1 MTQRRDLRRPGQS
14 GSGTGVLRRFAVLCR
29 SMLIVI
35 FLELFFHAFREMKHV
50 LTGPGLE
57 VMSD

>member
-1 MTQRRDLRRPGQS
+1 M
-14 GSGTGVLRRFAVLCR
+14 LCR